1 MISVPQS
8 LARLQFL
15 ARVATKE
22 GTHLQSTD
30 QRLFAERFT
39 ELRARSLDDDPDL
52 AERVEAF
59 VGRFGRLQDTLADK
73 LLPVLLSAL
82 GKNRAHS
89 WTISNGPSA
98 WASSPRPNLGSPCSS
113 YATRW

>member
-1 MISVPQS
+1 VISVPQS

-39 ELRARSLDDDPDL
+39 ELRARSLDDDPAL

-59 VGRFGRLQDTLADK
+59 VARFGRCQRHGWLAGNSRLDNFIR
-73 LLPVLLSAL
+73 PYRAASADF
-82 GKNRAHS
+82 S
-89 WTISNGPSA
+89 
-98 WASSPRPNLGSPCSS
+98 
-113 YATRW
+113 

>member
-1 MISVPQS
+1 MIAIPQS
-8 LARLQFL
+8 LARLQFF

-39 ELRARSLDDDPDL
+39 ELRARSLDDDPAL

-59 VGRFGRLQDTLADK
+59 VARFGRCQRHGWLATADK
-73 LLPVLLSAL
+73 
-82 GKNRAHS
+82 
-89 WTISNGPSA
+89 TISSA
-98 WASSPRPNLGSPCSS
+98 RTVPPAPTFHN
-113 YATRW
+113 